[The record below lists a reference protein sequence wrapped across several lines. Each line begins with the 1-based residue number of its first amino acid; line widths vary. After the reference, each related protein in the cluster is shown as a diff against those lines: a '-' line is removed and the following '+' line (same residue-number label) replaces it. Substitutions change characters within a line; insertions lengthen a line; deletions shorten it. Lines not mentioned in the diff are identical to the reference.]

1 MPEIMNLE
9 ARPGRIAQAPV
20 NGRTAY
26 PVGGKTTDGP
36 LTPRRGGC
44 VHHLPIGLCL
54 RRATLYP
61 SELVTDWWLLLDS
74 NPSLVRYELTA
85 LSY

>member
-9 ARPGRIAQAPV
+9 ARPGRIAQVSV

-61 SELVTDWWLLLDS
+61 SELSRRWATAGAPNPELHIWL
-74 NPSLVRYELTA
+74 SLFPM
-85 LSY
+85 S